1 MLAGTGDAF
10 GSGLGF
16 ASASLPSVPRAS
28 SSNGR
33 TSSNC
38 RVPHRFF
45 VICDILFLEV
55 MRIDDIANVV
65 GKSVDVLFYSQRIGV
80 LAKQICD
87 QIFDCY
93 HNRRFVSDPC
103 FPTHRQPLVE
113 QLLGSAMPSLR
124 RRYLSHSPLIFC
136 HLTRSRT
143 LSR

>member
-1 MLAGTGDAF
+1 
-10 GSGLGF
+10 
-16 ASASLPSVPRAS
+16 
-28 SSNGR
+28 
-33 TSSNC
+33 
-38 RVPHRFF
+38 
-45 VICDILFLEV
+45 

-103 FPTHRQPLVE
+103 FPTHRQSLVE
-113 QLLGSAMPSLR
+113 QLLGGAMPSLR